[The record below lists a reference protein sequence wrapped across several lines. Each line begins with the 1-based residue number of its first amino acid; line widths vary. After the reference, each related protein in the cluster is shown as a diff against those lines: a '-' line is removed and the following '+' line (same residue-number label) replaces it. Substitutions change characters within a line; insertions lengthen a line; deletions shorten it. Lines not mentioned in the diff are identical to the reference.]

1 MNNKKS
7 YYTFNWGEIMRFSDP
22 SEKALEG
29 TEKGLLF
36 QDWGYPDLDFE
47 FHVIYT
53 YVNARCLG
61 RPAFGPGNAR
71 EVAVATMT
79 REMDIRSF
87 DGFSQLKDRVYKTI
101 DNCPPEKMEEIMYR
115 ACAILAQRGHFPHV
129 PEKWQP
135 FVAEHCSFI
144 AKPNS

>member
-1 MNNKKS
+1 MRNTKTH
-7 YYTFNWGEIMRFSDP
+7 YTFNWEQILKFSD
-22 SEKALEG
+22 SSQKHLEG

-53 YVNARCLG
+53 YINAQCLG
-61 RPAFGPGNAR
+61 RPPAGAR
-71 EVAVATMT
+71 RVAMSTMS

-87 DGFSQLKDRVYKTI
+87 DGFEALKERIDETI

-115 ACAILAQRGHFPHV
+115 ACAILAQRGHFRHV

-135 FVAEHCSFI
+135 IVAEHCSFI